1 MTTHPPLRQA
11 LADYLALRRALGFKL
26 KAVGRILGH
35 FVDFLDTQGA
45 GAPTIEQAVTWANQ
59 PEHAAQSWRAIRLSA
74 ARGFMT
80 YLHSLDPA
88 VAVPPG
94 DLIRHGPDRAT
105 PYLFSPEQITDLL
118 TAAGTLR
125 PPLRAATYQTLIG
138 LLVVT
143 GLRVGEAIRL
153 DTDDLDTSSGL
164 LTIRDTK
171 FGKTRQVPL
180 HASTVTALNNYVNV
194 RDNAHPVPACPALL
208 VSITGTRLQHSTIGL
223 TFQRLTRTA
232 GIVRRS
238 AACRPRPHDLRH
250 GFAVATV
257 LDWYHAG
264 TDVESMMPYLAT
276 YLGHGDPKHS
286 YWYLSAAPELMALA
300 AGRLEDHLQQGQ
312 S

>member
-1 MTTHPPLRQA
+1 MMCSLTDT
-11 LADYLALRRALGFKL
+11 
-26 KAVGRILGH
+26 AVS
-35 FVDFLDTQGA
+35 
-45 GAPTIEQAVTWANQ
+45 WANQ

-105 PYLFSPEQITDLL
+105 PYLFSPQQITDLL
-118 TAAGTLR
+118 TAAGTLL
-125 PPLRAATYQTLIG
+125 PSLRAPTYQTLIG
-138 LLVVT
+138 LLAVT
-143 GLRVGEAIRL
+143 GLRVGAAIGL
-153 DTDDLDTSSGL
+153 DTSDLDTSSGL

-180 HASTVTALNNYVNV
+180 HASTVTALDGYVSLRDRV
-194 RDNAHPVPACPALL
+194 RPVPVSPALL
-208 VSITGTRLQHSTIGL
+208 VSIAGTRLQHSTIGL
-223 TFQRLTRTA
+223 TFQRLTCTA

-264 TDVESMMPYLAT
+264 ADVESMMPYLAT
-276 YLGHGDPKHS
+276 YLGHGDPKHT

-300 AGRLEDHLQQGQ
+300 ADRLETHLQQGQ
-312 S
+312 P